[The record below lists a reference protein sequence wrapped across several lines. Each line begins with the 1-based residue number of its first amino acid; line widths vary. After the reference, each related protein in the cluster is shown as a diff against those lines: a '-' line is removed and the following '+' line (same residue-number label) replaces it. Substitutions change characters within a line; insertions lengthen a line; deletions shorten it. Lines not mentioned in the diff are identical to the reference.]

1 MKSLPGAQRW
11 VVLLPPLSGHKLQV
25 RLVAQ
30 PLGFGDGELA
40 LVDFAETYSLF

>member
-1 MKSLPGAQRW
+1 MMRITGLAPADQTR
-11 VVLLPPLSGHKLQV
+11 LSGHKLQV

-40 LVDFAETYSLF
+40 LVEFAETYSLF